1 MKSTIYLLFGSFFLV
16 QCAVVSG
23 QQVQPVVPVRQREA
37 APAVPVQAAPV
48 VPTTAGYRIGTEDA
62 LQITVWKEPT
72 LSGAFPVRPDGVISI
87 SLIGEVQAA
96 GKTPQEL
103 STDIQE
109 RLKKY
114 IQDPLVTVV
123 VTAANSQKIFLLGEV
138 LHVGPIPLTPNLG
151 VLQAISA
158 SGGLTPYANARKMYI
173 LRTVNGKQTKI
184 PVDYRKALKGEGAA
198 PPALVAGDTVV
209 VP

>member
-1 MKSTIYLLFGSFFLV
+1 MKSTIYLLFGSILLV
-16 QCAVVSG
+16 QCAVASG

-37 APAVPVQAAPV
+37 APAVPVQTAPV
-48 VPTTAGYRIGTEDA
+48 VPTSAGYRIGTEDA
-62 LQITVWKEPT
+62 LQISVWKEPT
-72 LSGAFPVRPDGVISI
+72 LSGAFPVRPDGIISI

-103 STDIQE
+103 SADIQE

-138 LHVGPIPLTPNLG
+138 LHVGPIPLTPGLG

-158 SGGLTPYANARKMYI
+158 SGGLTPYANAKKMYI
-173 LRTVNGKQTKI
+173 LRTVNGQQTKI

-198 PPALVAGDTVV
+198 PPALIAGDTVV